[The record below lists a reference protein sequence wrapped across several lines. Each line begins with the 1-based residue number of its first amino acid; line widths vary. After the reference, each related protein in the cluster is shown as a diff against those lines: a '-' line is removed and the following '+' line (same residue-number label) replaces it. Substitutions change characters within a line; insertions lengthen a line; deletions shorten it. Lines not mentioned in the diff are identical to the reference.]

1 MDRVLIIDD
10 SDFDR
15 KMIRRAIASKHK
27 NIEFSELS
35 SGRTVAE
42 RMAAETPSLAIVD
55 IRMPGMDGFEVL
67 DTIRS
72 LPTFGD
78 IPVLMISGS
87 EQPEDREMAT
97 ARGASGYYVKPPSAA
112 DYVSLG
118 QDIYDRYLCCTS
130 GENATNQEIN
140 PDNGCSSWRRLDA
153 VRK

>member
-15 KMIRRAIASKHK
+15 KMIRRAIASKRD
-27 NIEFSELS
+27 NIEFTELS

-67 DTIRS
+67 ETIRS

-78 IPVLMISGS
+78 IPVLMVSGS

-97 ARGASGYYVKPPSAA
+97 ARGASGYYVKPSSAA
-112 DYVSLG
+112 DYISLG
-118 QDIYDRYLCCTS
+118 QDIYDLYLCCTGARS
-130 GENATNQEIN
+130 AANQDVN
-140 PDNGCSSWRRLDA
+140 PDNDCPS
-153 VRK
+153 